1 MKKLLT
7 KIQLAVAVFG
17 GLIVLATPTL
27 VSAQAAPTP
36 APATNPSKDAVC
48 QGVALTGG
56 DCNADAEGQVNT
68 IIESVINIL
77 SVLVG
82 VASVIMIMIGGFKY
96 VTSNGDSNSIG
107 SAKNTILYAIIGL
120 VVVAMAQTIVQFT
133 VRRATVPSATQ
144 SLQNAA
150 QEAAN
155 P

>member
-7 KIQLAVAVFG
+7 KIQLAVAVLG
-17 GLIVLATPTL
+17 SVLMLATPAV
-27 VSAQAAPTP
+27 VSAQGAAQLEG
-36 APATNPSKDAVC
+36 NKEAVC
-48 QGVALTGG
+48 KGVALTGG
-56 DCNADAEGQVNT
+56 DCGANAEGQVNG
-68 IIESVINIL
+68 IIEAVINIL

-133 VRRATVPSATQ
+133 IRRATQPNPNIPRAVDDAVDAI
-144 SLQNAA
+144 QN
-150 QEAAN
+150 